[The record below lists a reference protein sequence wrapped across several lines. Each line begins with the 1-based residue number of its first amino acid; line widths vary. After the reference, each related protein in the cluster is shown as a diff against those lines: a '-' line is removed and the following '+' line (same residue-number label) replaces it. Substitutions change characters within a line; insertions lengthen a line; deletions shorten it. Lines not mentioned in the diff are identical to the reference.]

1 MKKEINYII
10 ELGVINTLRI
20 DRLTEPGIYLMSES
34 GEDVLLPNQ
43 YVTDAMHV
51 DDTLDVF
58 IYTDS
63 DDRLVATTLKPRAM
77 LEEFGLFEVVD
88 VTHFGAFV
96 DWGLPKDLLV
106 PKNRQKKPFKVGEK
120 RFLRV
125 VQDTQSDRL
134 IGVEKIGQYLKEP
147 PRSLSRSEA
156 FEGLVIAQTPLGYKI
171 VIDNQYEGMIY
182 HDEIFETVE
191 VGERKKVYVKNVRK
205 DKLLDLTLRKPGA
218 KTATDA
224 DKILELLEK
233 NNGILPYNY
242 KSDAEVIKSTFFMSK
257 KMYKRT
263 LTELIEA
270 KKIEV
275 TETGIYKI

>member
-1 MKKEINYII
+1 MEKELNYLI
-10 ELGVINTLRI
+10 ELGIINTLRI
-20 DRLTEPGIYLMSES
+20 DRLTEPGIYLMSQS

-43 YVTDAMHV
+43 YCTGAMHI
-51 DDTLDVF
+51 DDLLDVF

-77 LEEFGLFEVVD
+77 VDEFGLFECVD

-134 IGVEKIGQYLKEP
+134 IGIEKIGQYLNEP
-147 PRSLSRSEA
+147 PRNLSRTDT
-156 FEGLVIAQTPLGYKI
+156 FKGLIIAQTPMGYKI
-171 VIDNQYEGMIY
+171 IIDDQYEGMIY
-182 HDEIFETVE
+182 NDEIFENIELGDV
-191 VGERKKVYVKNVRK
+191 KDVYVKNVRK

-224 DKILELLEK
+224 DKILQHLQA

-242 KSDAEVIKSTFFMSK
+242 KSDAEVIKNTFGMSK

-263 LTELIEA
+263 LTELIDA

-275 TETGIYKI
+275 NETGMYKV

>member
-1 MKKEINYII
+1 MKEINYII
-10 ELGVINTLRI
+10 ELGVINTLRV

-43 YVTDAMHV
+43 YVTDAMAIDSH
-51 DDTLDVF
+51 LDVF

-63 DDRLVATTLKPRAM
+63 DDRLVATTLTPKAM
-77 LEEFGLFEVVD
+77 LDEFGLFEVVD

-125 VQDTQSDRL
+125 VKDTQSDRL
-134 IGVEKIGQYLKEP
+134 IGVEKIGQFLKEP
-147 PRSLSRSEA
+147 PRSLSRTNSYN
-156 FEGLVIAQTPLGYKI
+156 GLVIAKTQLGFKLI
-171 VIDNQYEGMIY
+171 IDNQYEGMIY
-182 HDEIFETVE
+182 HDEVFEAVE
-191 VGERKKVYVKNVRK
+191 VGDHKKVYVKNVRK

-224 DKILELLEK
+224 DKILALLEA

-242 KSDAEVIKSTFFMSK
+242 KSDAEVVKNIFAMSK

-275 TETGIYKI
+275 NETGMYKV